1 MAQRMKL
8 RVASAITSALLAV
21 TPCRGFAHEG
31 GDAGGDAHGAD
42 HGHCAAH
49 AAEANGAEMH
59 GADMHEMHTA
69 ELPPGDAHSAGVH
82 AIEAATATAP
92 AASRIRSSVRSYTTP
107 TVQLVRDDGKPVALA
122 DELNDGRPVVMNFI
136 FTTCTTICPMM
147 SAVFSQFERRLGPDA
162 DKVHLMSI
170 SIDPEQDTPA
180 RLVEYARKFH
190 AGPEWQ
196 HYTGTLAE
204 SIAVQQAFDVYRGS
218 KMSHSAVT
226 LMRAAPGRPW
236 LRIDGFATADDLVR
250 NYRELLASR

>member
-1 MAQRMKL
+1 MTRRMIPNL
-8 RVASAITSALLAV
+8 RTATAIAAALLMLA
-21 TPCRGFAHEG
+21 PPQAFAHEG
-31 GDAGGDAHGAD
+31 ADTAGDAHA
-42 HGHCAAH
+42 HCAAH
-49 AAEANGAEMH
+49 AGA
-59 GADMHEMHTA
+59 
-69 ELPPGDAHSAGVH
+69 H
-82 AIEAATATAP
+82 AIEAAAQAP
-92 AASRIRSSVRSYTTP
+92 ASSRINSSVRDYSVP
-107 TVQLVRDDGKPVALA
+107 TVQLVRDDGKPVSLA
-122 DELNDGRPVVMNFI
+122 DEMNDGRPVVMNFI

-162 DKVHLMSI
+162 GKVHLMSI

-196 HYTGTLAE
+196 HYTGTLTA

-236 LRIDGFATADDLVR
+236 VRIDGFATADDLVR
-250 NYRELLASR
+250 NYQELLASR